1 MPLLLRLL
9 TPLLRLL
16 RPRLL
21 RPRLLRPRLLTPL
34 PRLLTPLPRLL
45 TPLPRL
51 LTPLPLRLLKARRS
65 NRLPAQ
71 AGRKGPPHGGP
82 FF

>member
-45 TPLPRL
+45 TPLP
-51 LTPLPLRLLKARRS
+51 LRLLKARRS

-71 AGRKGPPHGGP
+71 VGRKGPPHGGP